1 MAIAIRD
8 SWKDNLGL
16 FSLKIIRDLTTACLM
31 KAALT
36 VALWVSLNSSGENNH
51 NVGGLL
57 SHFGRFFIFDSF
69 DDSIF

>member
-1 MAIAIRD
+1 MPIAIRD
-8 SWKDNLGL
+8 PWKDNLGL
-16 FSLKIIRDLTTACLM
+16 FSLKIIRDFTTACLM

-36 VALWVSLNSSGENNH
+36 VALWVSLNNH

-57 SHFGRFFIFDSF
+57 SHYGRFFIFDSS